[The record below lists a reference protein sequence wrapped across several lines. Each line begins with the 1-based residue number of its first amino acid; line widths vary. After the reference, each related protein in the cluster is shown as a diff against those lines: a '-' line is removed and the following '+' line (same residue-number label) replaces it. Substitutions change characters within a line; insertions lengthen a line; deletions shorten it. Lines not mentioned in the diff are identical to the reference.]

1 VKPVVPVA
9 TYRVQLTREFGFRE
23 CTAIVPYLTAL
34 GVSTLYCSPVL
45 QAVPGSEHGYDTI
58 DPTRLSP
65 DLGGDAGWAAL
76 CDAVR
81 RNGMTILL
89 DIVPNHMAAVSANP
103 WWRDVL
109 EYGRASPFAAV
120 FDVDW
125 DPPWRWLKNRVMLP
139 VLPSP
144 LGQALNGGQLE
155 LHLGGSG
162 LVLTH
167 AGMELPLGL
176 RSYRH
181 VLRPLLCCD
190 HGPLPEGFTGLVAE
204 LDALPALGAASSR
217 SVGLYERLQRT
228 KRMLLEFIG
237 PRSGVEAGHR
247 RLPAM
252 VEGAVA
258 RITPSTLRLILAEQ
272 HYVLGYWKT
281 ARNHVN
287 YRRFF
292 DINGLVG
299 VRVEDTEVF
308 NLTHGFL
315 RTLTESGVVCGLRVD
330 HVDGL
335 REPLRYLRKLRATHE
350 SFPGA
355 AGVRPPFIAVE
366 KILSGDETLPQRWPV
381 EGTTGYDF
389 LNEAAGLFVDPG
401 GLQAMWR
408 HYRRLTGA
416 RSTRAELTY
425 ENKRAVL
432 GHLFHAD
439 LSLLAH
445 MVAPVSRWLHPAA
458 PVPPG
463 AIVAALEEVTAA
475 LPVYRTYYSGS
486 GALTAQDSAYLGMA
500 LQRAARRAGID
511 RNALEVVQR
520 TLTLDL
526 PSAPAHVRRAARHAL
541 LRWQQLSGAAM
552 AKGFEDTTLYQ
563 DSTLLAL
570 NAVGGREKLSTTS
583 LEHFH
588 DWNRRRATDW
598 PHTMNSTATHD
609 AKRGEDVRARVSVLS
624 EVPGVWAAAVERWF
638 AVAGRHPASAPL
650 MGQIDAATHLFLLQT
665 MVGAWPGEGDRDEYA
680 ERIAHYMEK
689 VAREA
694 KTRSSWLEPDE
705 AYERALAQLTQ
716 FALTGDGASAFTDCF
731 GPVIASVAFH
741 GLVNSVAQVLLKVM
755 CPGLPDFYQG
765 TELLDLSLVDPDNRR
780 PVDYEARR
788 SLLDDLEAKPA
799 DRSSRVAGLVSGWP
813 DQLAKLYVTSIAL
826 GVRRRYRQVFERGD
840 YIPLRAASRHTVCAF
855 SRSLRGT
862 HVVVVVPV
870 GSRSI
875 AGDRRLPL
883 GTGVWGDDSIA
894 MPADSPRLF
903 TDALTGGRVH
913 ARGGIIRLAD
923 ALAEFPVALLLSER
937 TR

>member
-1 VKPVVPVA
+1 MKPAIPVA
-9 TYRVQLTREFGFRE
+9 TYRVQLTRQFGFRE
-23 CTAIVPYLTAL
+23 CTAIVPYLAAL

-45 QAVPGSEHGYDTI
+45 QAVPGSTHGYDTI
-58 DPTRLSP
+58 DPTSLSA

-81 RNGMTILL
+81 WSGMTILL
-89 DIVPNHMAAVSANP
+89 DIVPNHMAAASANP

-109 EYGRASPFAAV
+109 EYGPASPFAPV

-139 VLPSP
+139 VLPAP
-144 LGQALNGGQLE
+144 LGQVLNGGRPE
-155 LHLGGSG
+155 FHLGGSG
-162 LVLTH
+162 LVATL
-167 AGMELPLGL
+167 AGLELPLSL

-181 VLRPLLCCD
+181 VLLPLLRGDC
-190 HGPLPEGFTGLVAE
+190 GSLPEGFSGLVEEIA
-204 LDALPALGAASSR
+204 ALPAPGAASAQSA
-217 SVGLYERLQRT
+217 GLYERLQRT

-247 RLPAM
+247 RLPSM

-258 RITPSTLRLILAEQ
+258 QMTPASLRLILAEQ

-299 VRVEDTEVF
+299 VRVEDEGVF
-308 NLTHGFL
+308 DLTHAFL
-315 RTLTESGVVCGLRVD
+315 RTLTQTGVVSGFRVD

-335 REPLRYLRKLRATHE
+335 REPLRYLRRLRATHV
-350 SFPGA
+350 SSA
-355 AGVRPPFIAVE
+355 DTCGVRLPFIVVE
-366 KILSGDETLPQRWPV
+366 KILSGDEALPQRWPV

-408 HYRRLTGA
+408 YDRRLTGA
-416 RSTRAELTY
+416 RATRAELTY
-425 ENKRAVL
+425 ENKRTVL

-445 MVAPVSRWLHPAA
+445 MVAPVSGWLHPAT
-458 PVPPG
+458 PVSPG
-463 AIVAALEEVTAA
+463 AIAAALAEVTAA
-475 LPVYRTYYSGS
+475 LPVYRTYYAGS
-486 GALTAQDSAYLGMA
+486 GVPAARDSAYLDLA

-511 RNALEVVQR
+511 SNALEVVQR

-526 PSAPAHVRRAARHAL
+526 PSAPADVRQAARHAL

-588 DWNRRRATDW
+588 AWNQRRVIDW
-598 PHTMNSTATHD
+598 PHTMNCTATHD

-624 EVPGVWAAAVERWF
+624 EMPAVWAASVERWF
-638 AVAGRHPASAPL
+638 ALAGRHPVAVLL
-650 MGQIDAATHLFLLQT
+650 MRQIDPATHLFLLQT
-665 MVGAWPGEGDRDEYA
+665 MVGAWPGEGDMGDYG
-680 ERIAHYMEK
+680 ERIARYMVK

-705 AYERALAQLTQ
+705 AYERALAQLAQ
-716 FALTGDGASAFTDCF
+716 FALTGDGAPAFMDCF
-731 GPVIASVAFH
+731 GPVIATVAFH
-741 GLVNSVAQVLLKVM
+741 GLVNSVGQVILKAA

-788 SLLDDLEAKPA
+788 SLLDGLEAKRT
-799 DRSSRVAGLVSGWP
+799 DRPSLVAGLVSGWP
-813 DQLAKLYVTSIAL
+813 DQLAKLYVTSVAL

-840 YIPLRAASRHTVCAF
+840 YIPLRAGSRHTVCAF
-855 SRSLRGT
+855 SRAHRGRN
-862 HVVVVVPV
+862 VVVVVPI

-875 AGDRRLPL
+875 AGDCRLPL
-883 GTGVWGDDSIA
+883 GAGVWGDDFIVL
-894 MPADSPRLF
+894 PADSPPLF
-903 TDALTGGRVH
+903 TDALTGRRVH

-923 ALAEFPVALLLSER
+923 ALAGFPVALLLSGPR
-937 TR
+937 R